1 MSFSNRKILLA
12 VTGGI
17 AVYKALELTRLLKKQ
32 GADVRVIMTKSATA
46 FVQPLSFQAL
56 SGHAVHFELL
66 DTEAENAMG
75 HIELARWADVFVMA
89 PTTANTLA
97 KMAHGL
103 ADDLVSTLY
112 LAATCPVYVA
122 PAMNHAMWNH
132 PATQANLK
140 TLQTHGVNLIAPESG
155 EQACGEIGVG
165 RMAEPET
172 ICRGVLQT
180 PAHYDSFHYAGECNL
195 PLSLQKSGVCKTPL
209 QIIITAG
216 ATREPLDPVRYLTNR
231 SSGKMGYAL
240 AIAAQQ
246 AGAIVTLISGVTQ
259 LSPPPNCTF
268 IQIET
273 AEQMHAAVFENLK
286 NCDIFIGAAA
296 VADYRPIVC
305 GAEKIKKNADQ
316 ITLTLQK
323 NPDILANVAALNS
336 PPFTVGF
343 AAETHDLETYAREKL
358 TRKKLN
364 MIAANWVGRDEG
376 GFERDENALEIF
388 WQDGQQSFPMIEKSE
403 LAEQLMA
410 LIAERF
416 HAPK

>member
-17 AVYKALELTRLLKKQ
+17 AVYKALELTRLFKKQ

-75 HIELARWADVFVMA
+75 HIELARWADVFVIA
-89 PTTANTLA
+89 PATANILA

-112 LAATCPVYVA
+112 LAATCPIYVA

-140 TLQTHGVNLIAPESG
+140 VLQTHGVNLIAPESG
-155 EQACGEIGVG
+155 EQACGEMGVG

-180 PAHYDSFHYAGECNL
+180 PAHEDNFGYTGRCNL
-195 PLSLQKSGVCKTPL
+195 PLQKSGVCKTPL

-240 AIAAQQ
+240 AVAAQQ
-246 AGAIVTLISGVTQ
+246 AGANVTLISGVTQ
-259 LSPPPNCTF
+259 LPQPKNCNF
-268 IQIET
+268 IQVET

-305 GAEKIKKNADQ
+305 GDEKIKKNADQ

-343 AAETHDLETYAREKL
+343 AAETHELERYAREKL

-376 GFERDENALEIF
+376 GFERDENALEVF
-388 WQDGQQSFPMIEKSE
+388 WQDGQQSFPMIEKST
-403 LAEQLMA
+403 LAEQLIA

>member
-1 MSFSNRKILLA
+1 MLSQKKILLA

-17 AVYKALELTRLLKKQ
+17 AAYKALELTRLLKKQ
-32 GADVRVIMTKSATA
+32 GADIRIIMTKSATA

-56 SGHAVHFELL
+56 SGHAVHCELL

-75 HIELARWADVFVMA
+75 HIELARWADVFLIA
-89 PTTANTLA
+89 PATANTLA
-97 KMAHGL
+97 KCAHGL

-112 LAATCPVYVA
+112 LAVTCPVYVA
-122 PAMNHAMWNH
+122 PAMNHVMWNH

-155 EQACGEIGVG
+155 EQACGEMGVG
-165 RMAEPET
+165 RMAGPET
-172 ICRGVLQT
+172 ICQWLISGFVDATCL
-180 PAHYDSFHYAGECNL
+180 ANL
-195 PLSLQKSGVCKTPL
+195 NVT
-209 QIIITAG
+209 ITAS

-246 AGAIVTLISGVTQ
+246 AGATVTLISGVTQ
-259 LSPPPNCTF
+259 LPPPKNCMF
-268 IQIET
+268 IQVET
-273 AEQMHAAVFENLK
+273 AEQMHAAVFENLN

-305 GAEKIKKNADQ
+305 GDEKIKKNTDQ

-323 NPDILANVAALNS
+323 NPDILADVAALSS

-343 AAETHDLETYAREKL
+343 AAETHNLETYARDKL
-358 TRKKLN
+358 LRKKLN
-364 MIAANWVGRDEG
+364 MIAANWVGREEG
-376 GFERDENALEIF
+376 GFERDENALEVF
-388 WQDGQQSFPMIEKSE
+388 WQDGQQILAMTEKSE
-403 LAEQLMA
+403 LAKQLIA

-416 HAPK
+416 YAKN

>member
-1 MSFSNRKILLA
+1 MSFSNRKILLG

-17 AVYKALELTRLLKKQ
+17 AAYKALELTRLLKKQ
-32 GADVRVIMTKSATA
+32 GADVRVVMTKSATA

-56 SGHAVHFELL
+56 SGHSVHFELL

-75 HIELARWADVFVMA
+75 HIELARWADVFVIA

-103 ADDLVSTLY
+103 ADDLISTLY
-112 LAATCPVYVA
+112 LAATCPIYVA
-122 PAMNHAMWNH
+122 PAMNHAMWKH

-140 TLQTHGVNLIAPESG
+140 ILQTHGVNLIAPESG

-172 ICRGVLQT
+172 ICRCVLQT
-180 PAHYDSFHYAGECNL
+180 PAHEDDFGYTGRCNL
-195 PLSLQKSGVCKTPL
+195 PLQKSGVCTPTL

-240 AIAAQQ
+240 AFAAQK
-246 AGAIVTLISGVTQ
+246 AGANVTLISGVTHTA
-259 LSPPPNCTF
+259 PPLNCHF
-268 IQIET
+268 IQVET
-273 AEQMHAAVFENLK
+273 AEQMHAAVFENVE

-305 GAEKIKKNADQ
+305 GDEKIKKNADQ

-323 NPDILANVAALNS
+323 NPDILADVAALNS

-343 AAETHDLETYAREKL
+343 AAETHNLEHYARDKL

-376 GFERDENALEIF
+376 GFERDENALEVF
-388 WQDGQQSFPMIEKSE
+388 WRDGQQSLAMTEKSE
-403 LAEQLMA
+403 LARQLIT
-410 LIAERF
+410 LISERYY
-416 HAPK
+416 AKN

>member
-1 MSFSNRKILLA
+1 MPFSNRKILLA

-32 GADVRVIMTKSATA
+32 GADVRVVMTKSATA

-56 SGHAVHFELL
+56 SGHSVHSELL

-89 PTTANTLA
+89 PATANTLA

-103 ADDLVSTLY
+103 ADDLISTLY
-112 LAATCPVYVA
+112 LAATCPIYVA
-122 PAMNHAMWNH
+122 PAMNHAMWKH

-140 TLQTHGVNLIAPESG
+140 ILQTHGVNLIAPESG

-180 PAHYDSFHYAGECNL
+180 PAHYDSFRYAGGCNL
-195 PLSLQKSGVCKTPL
+195 PLQKSGVCPPPL

-240 AIAAQQ
+240 AVAAQKS
-246 AGAIVTLISGVTQ
+246 GANVTLISGVTHTA
-259 LSPPPNCTF
+259 PPLNCHF
-268 IQIET
+268 IQVET
-273 AEQMHAAVFENLK
+273 AEQMHTVVFENLE

-305 GAEKIKKNADQ
+305 GDEKIKKNAEQ

-323 NPDILANVAALNS
+323 NPDILANVAALDS

-343 AAETHDLETYAREKL
+343 AAETHELERYAREKL

-376 GFERDENALEIF
+376 GFDRDENALEVF
-388 WQDGQQSFPMIEKSE
+388 WQDGQQSLAMTEKSE
-403 LAEQLMA
+403 LARQLIT
-410 LIAERF
+410 LISERYY
-416 HAPK
+416 AKN

>member
-1 MSFSNRKILLA
+1 MLLQKKILLA

-17 AVYKALELTRLLKKQ
+17 AAYKTLELTRLLKKQ
-32 GADVRVIMTKSATA
+32 GADVRVIMTKSATE

-56 SGHAVHFELL
+56 SGHSVYSELL

-75 HIELARWADVFVMA
+75 HIELARWADVFVVA
-89 PTTANTLA
+89 PATANTLA

-122 PAMNHAMWNH
+122 PAMNHVMWNH

-140 TLQTHGVNLIAPESG
+140 ILQTHGVNLIAPESG

-172 ICRGVLQT
+172 ICHKMISHFLPPQILK
-180 PAHYDSFHYAGECNL
+180 NL
-195 PLSLQKSGVCKTPL
+195 NIV
-209 QIIITAG
+209 ITAG

-240 AIAAQQ
+240 AIAAQK
-246 AGAIVTLISGVTQ
+246 AGANVTLISGVTQ
-259 LSPPPNCTF
+259 LSTPKNCKF
-268 IQIET
+268 IQVET
-273 AEQMHAAVFENLK
+273 AEKMHAAVFENVES
-286 NCDIFIGAAA
+286 CDIFIGAAA
-296 VADYRPIVC
+296 VADYRPIVY
-305 GAEKIKKNADQ
+305 GDAKIKKNAEQ
-316 ITLTLQK
+316 ITLTFQK
-323 NPDILANVAALNS
+323 NSDILADVAASKN

-343 AAETHDLETYAREKL
+343 AAETHELERYARDKL

-376 GFERDENALEIF
+376 GFEHDENALDVF
-388 WQDGQQSFPMIEKSE
+388 WQDGQKTLEMTDKSK
-403 LAEQLMA
+403 LARQLIV
-410 LIAERF
+410 LISERF
-416 HAPK
+416 YAENI